1 MDYCHNVAGLESMA
15 DLVKRMDAD
24 RTVAMISMPGDR
36 SNEDME
42 AFGRLAGATFDQIV
56 IREDDNT
63 RGRPSG
69 EIASRLETA
78 VVEGGIDRA
87 KVAVILD
94 EIEAAHA
101 TVDLADRNDLVVLLV
116 DKPMAVYEALS
127 KRLTT
132 AGRS

>member
-1 MDYCHNVAGLESMA
+1 A

-36 SNEDME
+36 SDEDMD

-56 IREDDNT
+56 IREDNNT

-69 EIASRLETA
+69 EIASRLEAA
-78 VVEGGIDRA
+78 VVEGGIDPSH
-87 KVAVILD
+87 VSIVLD

-116 DKPMAVYEALS
+116 DKPMAVYDALS

-132 AGRS
+132 SRDKAEV